1 MLMPGIR
8 KFRIHSRSFVMYAVL
23 LVSLLFLAC
32 GGGKNKNVSD
42 EGDVSIDQLLGIESE
57 QQQPQEESDK
67 NPEEDEV
74 LRLLGITPEE
84 EKSESAATPQEGA
97 DIESLRAEVQKL
109 EQELKEK
116 EQLIQD
122 LRRDLEEKD
131 RRLEELQQQ
140 ATTLRTAKLSAPTA
154 GTTASTV
161 SGTFRERYQ
170 AALQLYNAR
179 KYREAIEAFSALLA
193 EDPNNSLSDNCQYW
207 IGESYYGLG
216 NYEQAIAEFEKV
228 FAYPNSN
235 KADAALLKLGV
246 TYLKL
251 GDRESARA
259 QFEQLINSY
268 PKSEYVSKAQAYL
281 RNLQ

>member
-1 MLMPGIR
+1 M
-8 KFRIHSRSFVMYAVL
+8 
-23 LVSLLFLAC
+23 
-32 GGGKNKNVSD
+32 SD

-57 QQQPQEESDK
+57 QKQQEEEAAR

-74 LRLLGITPEE
+74 LRLLGISSEE
-84 EKSESAATPQEGA
+84 QKSDPATGQTEGA

-109 EQELKEK
+109 ESELKEK
-116 EQLIQD
+116 ERLIQD

-140 ATTLRTAKLSAPTA
+140 ATAMRTSKLSAPA
-154 GTTASTV
+154 APSV
-161 SGTFRERYQ
+161 SPTGSFRERYK
-170 AALQLYNAR
+170 AALQLYYNK
-179 KYREAIEAFSALLA
+179 KYRQAIEAFSALLA
-193 EDPNNSLSDNCQYW
+193 ENPNHPLSDNCQYW

-246 TYLKL
+246 TYLKM

-259 QFEQLINSY
+259 QFEQLIATY
-268 PKSEYVSKAQAYL
+268 PKSEFVSMAQSYL
-281 RNLQ
+281 RKLQ

>member
-8 KFRIHSRSFVMYAVL
+8 KFRIHSRSFATYAVL
-23 LVSLLFLAC
+23 VLALFFLAC
-32 GGGKNKNVSD
+32 GGGKNQNMSD

-57 QQQPQEESDK
+57 QKQQEEESAK

-74 LRLLGITPEE
+74 LRLLGISPEE
-84 EKSESAATPQEGA
+84 QKSEPTTGQAEGA
-97 DIESLRAEVQKL
+97 DVESLRAEVQKL
-109 EQELKEK
+109 ENELQEK
-116 EQLIQD
+116 ERLIQD

-131 RRLEELQQQ
+131 RRLAELQQQ
-140 ATTLRTAKLSAPTA
+140 ATALRTSTLSASTA
-154 GTTASTV
+154 PSAPATGS
-161 SGTFRERYQ
+161 FRERYK
-170 AALQLYNAR
+170 AALQLYYNR

-193 EDPNNSLSDNCQYW
+193 ENPNHSLADNCQYW

-259 QFEQLINSY
+259 QFEQLIATY
-268 PKSEYVSKAQAYL
+268 PKSEFVSKAQAYL
-281 RNLQ
+281 SKLQ